1 MTKLISGILILTVS
15 FFYSYS
21 AVAQNTDSLIVTT
34 IKVKNLHCNNDMP
47 TIKKRLHNQEG
58 IEEVSFTPIAGD
70 VSTFTISY
78 HSTATNQANIEQA
91 IEATLG
97 CDDPSSRPYKV
108 KKESNRKKKN
118 ND

>member
-1 MTKLISGILILTVS
+1 MTQFISRILIITVS
-15 FFYSYS
+15 FFFSPS
-21 AVAQNTDSLIVTT
+21 AIAQSADSLKVAT

-47 TIKKRLHNQEG
+47 TIKKRLINQEG
-58 IEEVSFTPIAGD
+58 IEEVNFTPIQGD

-78 HSTATNQANIEQA
+78 HSSATNPSTIEQA
-91 IEATLG
+91 IEATPG
-97 CDDPSSRPYKV
+97 CDDQSSRPYKV

>member
-1 MTKLISGILILTVS
+1 MTKLISSILIIIVS
-15 FFYSYS
+15 FFTSFS

-58 IEEVSFTPIAGD
+58 IEDVNFTPIAGD
-70 VSTFTISY
+70 VSTFTISF
-78 HSTATNQANIEQA
+78 HSSATNQASIEQA
-91 IEATLG
+91 IEATPG
-97 CDDPSSRPYKV
+97 CDDPLSRPYKV
-108 KKESNRKKKN
+108 KKESSRKKKN